1 MAIVYLAFW
10 LEVAGCLVWYDPDM
24 KDLVRWVVLGALF
37 LVPATPLIVANSYF
51 FPFITGKAFFFRILV
66 EIALAAWVVLA
77 LVDKRYRPQ
86 YSVLGAI
93 MVALVVWMG
102 VADAFAVNAAKAF
115 WSNFERM
122 EGWVWL
128 AHLLGFFVV
137 ASNVLRVEK
146 QWRTWFLASLSV
158 AGVVTLHALL
168 QLAGV
173 ADIHQSGARLD
184 ASFGNSAYLAVYL
197 LLNVF
202 VALWLALTEKRT
214 WLRYVLMAF
223 AGVQGVLIFFTE
235 TRGTIVG
242 LVGALV
248 LATMLTA
255 LTAGKQA
262 RAWSLGALAVLLILV
277 GGFYLAR
284 DSRVV
289 QENRILNR
297 IATISLEGGQTRF
310 TIWSMALEGA
320 KERPLTG
327 WGQEGFNYVFNQY
340 YKPSLYGQE
349 SWFDRAHN
357 VYLDWLVAGGVPAFL
372 LYVALFGAA
381 VLLLWQHTELSRPER
396 IMLTAAFAGYGFHN
410 IFVFDNLY
418 SYIYFVALL
427 AMIDA
432 QVSRP
437 TRVHEYAEMRESD
450 AAATVVPVVGVVA
463 FAVVWMVNIS
473 GMQSSAK
480 LIRALTPSPEGITVN
495 LSLFQEFAQSPG
507 FAAQEVREQIVS
519 FAHNVVQASGASELE
534 KQRAVALAVES
545 AQAQVD
551 AYPRDA
557 RARLQLAYAY
567 RLAGAREE
575 ALAQVREAVALSPQ
589 KPDMYIEAG
598 ITAWSSDDTAQAR
611 TYFEQAYALNSAP
624 RIATFAAAGA
634 IGSGDRAAGEA
645 LLRKVHGTTVVD
657 EDVLVAAYY
666 RIQYWPGVIAILR
679 ARTEAPG
686 ADLNAWY
693 GLAVGQY
700 TAGQHAEAI
709 RTLRTA
715 AERFPSAQ
723 STITA
728 VIKQIEQGKGLR

>member
-1 MAIVYLAFW
+1 
-10 LEVAGCLVWYDPDM
+10 M
-24 KDLVRWVVLGALF
+24 KDLVRWVALGALF
-37 LVPATPLIVANSYF
+37 LIPATPLIVANTYF

-66 EIALAAWVVLA
+66 EIALAAWAVLA
-77 LVDKRYRPQ
+77 LLDKRYRPQ

-93 MVALVVWMG
+93 LIALVVWMG
-102 VADAFAVNAAKAF
+102 IADAVAVNAHKAF

-128 AHLLGFFVV
+128 VHLLGFFFV

-146 QWRTWFLASLSV
+146 QWRTWFLVSLSV
-158 AGVVTLHALL
+158 AGIVTIHALL
-168 QLAGV
+168 QLAGR

-184 ASFGNSAYLAVYL
+184 ASFGNAAYLAVYL

-202 VALWLALTEKRT
+202 VALWIALTEKRA
-214 WLRYVLMAF
+214 WLRHALIAF
-223 AGVQGVLIFFTE
+223 AGLQGVLIFFTE
-235 TRGTIVG
+235 TRGTILG
-242 LVGALV
+242 LVGALT
-248 LATMLTA
+248 LAALLTA

-262 RAWSLGALAVLLILV
+262 RAWSLGALAILLVLV

-284 DSRVV
+284 DSSVV

-310 TIWSMALEGA
+310 TIWGMALEGA
-320 KERPLTG
+320 KERPLVG
-327 WGQEGFNYVFNQY
+327 WGQEGFNYVFNTY

-357 VYLDWLVAGGVPAFL
+357 VYLDWLTAGGIPAFV
-372 LYVALFGAA
+372 LYLALFGAA
-381 VLLLWQHTELSRPER
+381 VVLLWQHTELSRPER

-427 AMIDA
+427 ALVDS

-437 TRVHEYAEMRESD
+437 TRLQEYPEMREGD
-450 AAATVVPVVGVVA
+450 VAATVVPVIGVMTVA
-463 FAVVWMVNIS
+463 TVWMVNLS
-473 GMQSSAK
+473 GMQSSMK
-480 LIRALTPSPEGITVN
+480 LIRALTPSPEGISVN
-495 LSLFQEFAQSPG
+495 LALFQELAQDPG
-507 FAAQEVREQIVS
+507 FAVQEVREQIVS
-519 FAHNVVQASGASELE
+519 FANNVVQSGAATELE
-534 KQRAVALAVES
+534 KQRAVALAIES
-545 AQAQVD
+545 ARAHVE

-557 RARLQLAYAY
+557 RSRLQLAYAY

-598 ITAWSSDDTAQAR
+598 ITAWSGDDTAQAR
-611 TYFEQAYALNSAP
+611 AYFEQAYALNNAP
-624 RIATFAAAGA
+624 RLAAFAAAGA
-634 IGSGDRAAGEA
+634 IGGGDRATGEA
-645 LLRKVHGTTVVD
+645 LLRKVYGTTVVD

-700 TAGQHAEAI
+700 TAGQQGEAI